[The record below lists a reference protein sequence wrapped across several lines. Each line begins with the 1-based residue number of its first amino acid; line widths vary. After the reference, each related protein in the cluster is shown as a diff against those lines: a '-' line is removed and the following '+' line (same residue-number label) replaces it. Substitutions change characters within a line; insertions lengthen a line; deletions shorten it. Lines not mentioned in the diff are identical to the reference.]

1 MKHFGI
7 NRMMALAPLAAIA
20 ILASSSIAQAQ
31 YNEFIGFGDSTLDS
45 GWWRGAFAGQCAGL
59 GAPCTT
65 LNPNRDTRIANAL
78 ANGGN
83 GSPVGVGQMHSEVL
97 AGMFG
102 LTAAP
107 VNQPGGTNY
116 AISGS
121 LTAEL
126 ANGMGNL
133 SPNLVLPATTQQIS
147 NYLATNA
154 TANSNALYM
163 IGTGSNDISWAAANL
178 AAGARQSFL
187 TGQIE
192 QLVSS
197 VVALHLAGAENFI
210 VTGVQNTSPLGLFY
224 NATLQQ
230 QLTLAAID
238 YTYVDVAAFIAQVTA
253 NPTAYGYTM
262 ATVVP
267 GVPGPTT
274 GSACVAGAGAEGWGQ
289 FCANTTTPSPPDTPY
304 ARLRSPDAQE
314 TSFFA
319 DDGHLSASGQRRLAE
334 YEYSLLAPA
343 VPEASTWAMM
353 LLGFAGIGFVGY
365 RRSRRSPSP
374 DLQVL

>member
-7 NRMMALAPLAAIA
+7 KRIMALAPLAVIA
-20 ILASSSIAQAQ
+20 ILASSSIAEAQ
-31 YNEFIGFGDSTLDS
+31 YNQFVGFGDSTLDS

-59 GAPCTT
+59 GSPCTT
-65 LNPNRDTRIANAL
+65 LNPTRDTRIANAL

-107 VNQPGGTNY
+107 INQSGGTNY

-126 ANGMGNL
+126 GTGAGNL
-133 SPNLVLPATTQQIS
+133 SPNLILPATTQQIS
-147 NYLATNA
+147 NYLAANA

-178 AAGARQSFL
+178 ATGTRQGFL
-187 TGQIE
+187 NNQIS

-197 VVALHLAGAENFI
+197 VVALHDAGAEHFI
-210 VTGVQNTSPLGLFY
+210 VNGVQNTSALGLYY
-224 NATLQQ
+224 NERLQLA
-230 QLTLAAID
+230 LTLAGID
-238 YTYVDVAAFIAQVTA
+238 FTYVDVATFIAEVTA
-253 NPTAYGYTM
+253 NPSAYGYTS
-262 ATVVP
+262 ATVLP

-289 FCANTTTPSPPDTPY
+289 FCANTTTPSPPGTPY
-304 ARLRSPDAQE
+304 ARLRSLDAQE

-319 DDGHLSASGQRRLAE
+319 DDGHLSASGQRWLAQ
-334 YEYSLLAPA
+334 YEYGLLAPS
-343 VPEASTWAMM
+343 VPETSTWAMM
-353 LLGFAGIGFVGY
+353 LLGFAGIGFGAY
-365 RRSRRSPSP
+365 RRSRRSEMLRAS
-374 DLQVL
+374 

>member
-1 MKHFGI
+1 MKGFGI
-7 NRMMALAPLAAIA
+7 KRMMALASVAATVV
-20 ILASSSIAQAQ
+20 LASSSIAQAQ
-31 YNEFIGFGDSTLDS
+31 YNQFVGFGDSTLDS

-59 GAPCTT
+59 GSPCTS
-65 LNPNRDTRIANAL
+65 LNPARDTRIANAL

-107 VNQPGGTNY
+107 INQPGGTNY

-126 ANGMGNL
+126 GSGAGNV
-133 SPNLVLPATTQQIS
+133 SPNLILPATTQQIS
-147 NYLATNA
+147 NYLAANP

-178 AAGARQSFL
+178 AAGTRQGFL
-187 TGQIE
+187 NNQIA

-197 VVALHLAGAENFI
+197 VAALHAAGAEHFI
-210 VTGVQNTSPLGLFY
+210 VNGVQNTSPLGLYY
-224 NATLQQ
+224 NARLQQ
-230 QLTLAAID
+230 ELTLAGID
-238 YTYVDVAAFIAQVTA
+238 FTYVDVAAFIAEVTA
-253 NPTAYGYTM
+253 NPAAYGYTP
-262 ATVVP
+262 ATVLP
-267 GVPGPTT
+267 GIPGPTT

-289 FCANTTTPSPPDTPY
+289 FCANTTTPSPPGTPY
-304 ARLRSPDAQE
+304 ARLRSLDAQE

-319 DDGHLSASGQRRLAE
+319 DDGHLSASGQRWLAE

-353 LLGFAGIGFVGY
+353 LLGFAGIGLGAY
-365 RRSRRSPSP
+365 RRSRSEMLRAS
-374 DLQVL
+374 